1 MAETNTITSGR
12 GEASLADLRKRAE
25 EIAASRRETVN
36 TAHLLPAV
44 AEQPGVAGEQLAARG
59 FTPERLLQV
68 ARAATEEDKR
78 AMTHARDRAREF
90 AGRTN
95 SGEAT
100 ALHLLFALLSDPH
113 CGAYRALGQAGCD
126 VTRMRNFLAG
136 MANSGA
142 APRRQVAARS
152 SAASAGRRTAQTVSL
167 VPTPAPRPVRT
178 PRPGR
183 SAPQPLSPSP
193 SPPPPL
199 SAAPPSEAKK
209 PKPPSRPVRSPSSLT
224 PRPSQPSKRGP
235 TGGAR
240 PAAKLANARGHGP
253 DAKSREH
260 ERFELS
266 AKRFP
271 TLTALGTNLTLAAAR
286 GELDPVVRRDPEIE
300 QVLDVLAKRHGN
312 NPCIVGAPG
321 VGKTSVVRGLA
332 QRVAEGKATGPLDER
347 ILIEIRVGELLAGTG
362 VRGALAQKLGAIRKE
377 VAQADGHVALFFDDV
392 HQLFSGEAAEEIGAE
407 LKLALARGELPC
419 IAACSWEDY
428 RRTIENDGALARRF
442 STVEVESPNRD
453 DAFLMLSALAP
464 QLGDHHGVRYSEEAL
479 ALSVAWTL
487 RYLPGRALPDKAVNV
502 LDLAGA
508 RQHRRGEPSVDREA
522 VAEVVAELADLPI
535 SRLLETD
542 ADRMLRL
549 EELLAERV
557 IGHEEH
563 LRCIA
568 KILRRNAV
576 GLNDRRPIGTFLLLG
591 PTGVGKTETAKAIA
605 ETLFFSEA
613 AMTRIDLSEFSEAH
627 SVARLIGA
635 PPGYVGHEAG
645 GQLTEAVRRRPYQVV
660 LLDEIEKAHPEVL
673 QTFLAAFDE
682 GRLTDGR
689 GRMCDLTNC
698 VFLLTSNI
706 GSREATPQRR
716 VGFGDGAASASGLA
730 SRVIGAARQTLPP
743 ELYNRLDEVLVYAP
757 LSRDDVSRIAERMLQ
772 RVGDSLVMRG
782 LSLEFEAEAVEIL
795 LTQGGFEPELG
806 ARPMKRAI
814 ARLVEAPLAEL
825 LLQGAVERG
834 DRILLTARNDEIV
847 VEPARR
853 NVAHV

>member
-1 MAETNTITSGR
+1 MAETNTIISGR

-59 FTPERLLQV
+59 FSPERLLQV

-78 AMTHARDRAREF
+78 AMTDARDRAREF

-100 ALHLLFALLSDPH
+100 ALHLLFALLSDPQ

-142 APRRQVAARS
+142 APRRQVTARS
-152 SAASAGRRTAQTVSL
+152 SAATAGRRTAQTVSL

-183 SAPQPLSPSP
+183 SAPKALSPTPSP
-193 SPPPPL
+193 SP
-199 SAAPPSEAKK
+199 AAPPSEAKK
-209 PKPPSRPVRSPSSLT
+209 PKQQSRPAPSPSSLA
-224 PRPSQPSKRGP
+224 PRRPQPSKRGP

-240 PAAKLANARGHGP
+240 SAAKSANARGRGRGP
-253 DAKSREH
+253 KSGEH

-312 NPCIVGAPG
+312 NPCIVGASG

-442 STVEVESPNRD
+442 STVEVEPPNRD

-464 QLGDHHGVRYSEEAL
+464 QLGDHHGVQYSEEAL

-682 GRLTDGR
+682 GRLSDGR

-706 GSREATPQRR
+706 GSREAMPQRR
-716 VGFGDGAASASGLA
+716 VGFGDGAASASGLE

-772 RVGDSLVMRG
+772 HVGDSLVMRG
-782 LSLEFEAEAVEIL
+782 LSLEFEADAVDIL
-795 LTQGGFEPELG
+795 LEQGGFEPELG

-834 DRILLTARNDEIV
+834 DRIVLTARNDEIV
-847 VEPARR
+847 VEPARGSA
-853 NVAHV
+853 AHV